1 MDKVVAYIPILH
13 IVAAVFAVIE
23 LGLTAYSKSMTPQ
36 RGVLTDLIAVRCKQS
51 LTTPRSCDS
60 V

>member
-23 LGLTAYSKSMTPQ
+23 LGLTAYSKSMTPYRPRHSPLQ
-36 RGVLTDLIAVRCKQS
+36 TTTDNPSQL
-51 LTTPRSCDS
+51 
-60 V
+60 